1 MRHIWTY
8 ATADAA
14 CREDALSFEDLSLSL
29 SQTMNIHGP
38 IWAALRPNAS
48 QSLLPPLVILCMCHS
63 IICFW
68 CLSLS
73 VSLSSVC
80 VCVCVCGLLR
90 KDCEITL
97 LLSSFCL
104 SSGFSCTSHDRNK
117 HMRHFLVNP
126 AVSYTF
132 VLYKMQVYEISQMML
147 IKTEQI
153 I

>member
-38 IWAALRPNAS
+38 IWAALRLNAS

-80 VCVCVCGLLR
+80 VCVCVCAVYWGKTVRSL
-90 KDCEITL
+90 
-97 LLSSFCL
+97 
-104 SSGFSCTSHDRNK
+104 FSCPLSVFRLVSPVLLMTETNTCVTSWLTQLFPIHLFYIKCRF
-117 HMRHFLVNP
+117 MRFHRWC
-126 AVSYTF
+126 
-132 VLYKMQVYEISQMML
+132 
-147 IKTEQI
+147 
-153 I
+153 